1 MKYSE
6 LMLLESDVSIYLME
20 KTIIGDD
27 TEPVEES
34 VSKDVDRMFKYRN
47 AYANAYVFDEN
58 ERYVEKSNEKVKA
71 DKGGYTFAKV
81 MNKLSSVIAG
91 LGTGAALI
99 GKLSED
105 KTATALGT
113 AVAISGILSR
123 VRFSKKYVEKQ
134 GQKYESSLTS
144 LLKELD
150 FLKHDV
156 IRADENRNMSEEDK
170 KANKRKISSKATIK
184 RIEEIQKN
192 INQIRNKLLNENTKI
207 DGFTLKYKDIE

>member
-27 TEPVEES
+27 NEPVEES
-34 VSKDVDRMFKYRN
+34 VSKDIDRMFKYRN

-58 ERYVEKSNEKVKA
+58 ERYVEKLNEKVKA
-71 DKGGYTFAKV
+71 DKGGYTFAKL
-81 MNKLSSVIAG
+81 MNKLSSAIAG

-99 GKLSED
+99 GKLSDD

-134 GQKYESSLTS
+134 GRKYESSLTA
-144 LLKELD
+144 LLKDLE

-156 IRADENRNMSEEDK
+156 TRADENRNMSEEDK
-170 KANKRKISSKATIK
+170 KANKRKISSKETIK
-184 RIEEIQKN
+184 EIEKIQKN
-192 INQIRNKLLNENTKI
+192 INQIRNKLLNEHTKI